1 MKKVSFIIAFI
12 GVLLV
17 SSLYTPQVNA
27 KEKGSISQ
35 NTNQVEYYDANGK
48 LIDTENYSDGNVTT
62 QSTQFSVM
70 AVKASRISSYDFGPS
85 TFSNFVW
92 VKGGKAFKNPGAM
105 SVELANRAKKFE
117 VWMYSSNKKSYIG
130 KGVVKNASGW
140 VPFDWRP
147 LRKKGSSYTFKLVN
161 GSSGKIKVI
170 GGTLEY
176 NVN

>member
-17 SSLYTPQVNA
+17 SSLYSPQVNA
-27 KEKGSISQ
+27 QEKGSISQ

-92 VKGGKAFKNPGAM
+92 VKGGKAFKNLQ
-105 SVELANRAKKFE
+105 VQ
-117 VWMYSSNKKSYIG
+117 
-130 KGVVKNASGW
+130 
-140 VPFDWRP
+140 
-147 LRKKGSSYTFKLVN
+147 
-161 GSSGKIKVI
+161 
-170 GGTLEY
+170 
-176 NVN
+176 